1 MADPRARIADNPF
14 YVLAVGVE
22 APRAEVEREG
32 QKWLA
37 MLDLGMAA
45 AKTYASPFGP
55 RERTPDKV
63 RQALAELREPE
74 RRLAHELWATLPAAP
89 VAVPPVAAAA
99 PGWPDAMAAMG
110 FAARKA

>member
-14 YVLAVGVE
+14 YVLAIGVD
-22 APRAEVEREG
+22 APRGDVERAG

-37 MLDLGMAA
+37 MLEVGMAA
-45 AKTYASPFGP
+45 ARAYTSPLGQH
-55 RERTPDKV
+55 ERTADKV

-89 VAVPPVAAAA
+89 VDPPPISAAKT
-99 PGWPDAMAAMG
+99 GWPAAMAAMG
-110 FAARKA
+110 FSPPKA